1 MKIQL
6 NGELL
11 KAEVM
16 DTPHKRSLGMMGRKE
31 LDGAMVFPFGEVGE
45 RSFWMKNCLIPL
57 DIYFIEGNRIT
68 KVYKNC
74 EPCNSGHC
82 KSYFG
87 IADTVVEVASKN

>member
-16 DTPHKRSLGMMGRKE
+16 DTPYKRSLGMMGRKE
-31 LDGAMVFPFGEVGE
+31 LDGAMVFPFGKVGE

-57 DIYFIEGNRIT
+57 DIYFMVNNEII

-74 EPCNSGHC
+74 EPCYTQVC
-82 KSYFG
+82 KSYTG